1 MIHNTL
7 PENLQPNPSDRIV
20 CVKVGKIQRENFYEM
35 ARKYWKVN
43 IKRAIQATH
52 VLAIV
57 DGCVKAVYIPYKWYP
72 TQYSKYLGRY
82 EFDGEEDP
90 QSEYIGKSVAH
101 LYGRSQNPV
110 KYINL

>member
-1 MIHNTL
+1 MTTPIPN
-7 PENLQPNPSDRIV
+7 ELQPNPSDRIV

-43 IKRAIQATH
+43 VNRATQATH

-57 DGCVKAVYIPYKWYP
+57 DGNVKAVYHPNRWYL
-72 TQYSKYLGRY
+72 TQNTRYLGRY
-82 EFDGEEDP
+82 EFDGDEDP
-90 QSEYIGKSVAH
+90 ASEYIGKSVTH
-101 LYGRSQNPV
+101 LYGRSQNPI